1 MNHSRTAV
9 AVLKTGLGLV
19 GTVSL
24 LAAATACSD
33 SSADN
38 SSDSADGSGVPTLQH
53 READGDLSENGGA
66 RRLDGDQGDYVRDA
80 VAATGAK
87 NVILLIGDGMGD
99 SEITAA
105 RNYAEGAAGSFKGI
119 DALPV
124 TGQYTHYSLHKD
136 GTPDYV
142 TDSAASG
149 TAWATG
155 TKSYNGA
162 IGVDIHGEAQQN
174 LIEKAKAAGL
184 ATGNVST
191 AEIQDATPAVQ
202 AAHVDQRKCYGP
214 EDAEACGDDLLD
226 KGGKG
231 SISEQYLESRADV
244 TLGGGAE
251 SFTQKAKAGEW
262 EGKTLLDQAK
272 DRGYQLPTNAS
283 ELDALTEANQDSPVL
298 GLFSEGNMPVRWEGD
313 IAEKEGYLKPAQE
326 CTDNPERTDDIPKLV
341 SMTSKAIDLLSNND
355 AGKENGFFLQVEGAS
370 IDKEDHAANP
380 CGQIGETVD
389 LDEAVQE
396 ALAFAEKD
404 GETLVL
410 VTADHAHTSQIV
422 GGMSEDDI
430 KAIADDKGISVE
442 EARAT
447 VYPGLSRNLVTRE
460 GSEMTI
466 AYATSDNV
474 DTEAQGHTGTQL
486 RVAGYGPSAAN
497 VAGLTDQTDLHFT
510 IADALGLDKK

>member
-1 MNHSRTAV
+1 MNHNRTAV

-24 LAAATACSD
+24 LATAVACSD
-33 SSADN
+33 SNADDN
-38 SSDSADGSGVPTLQH
+38 ADGGTPAIQH
-53 READGDLSENGGA
+53 READGDLTANGGA

-105 RNYAEGAAGSFKGI
+105 RNFAEGASGSFKGI

-124 TGQYTHYSLHKD
+124 TGQYTHYSLNED
-136 GTPDYV
+136 GTPNYV

-162 IGVDIHGEAQQN
+162 IGVDVEGESQQN
-174 LIEKAKAAGL
+174 LIEKAKSAGL

-202 AAHVDQRKCYGP
+202 AAHVAKRKCYGP
-214 EDAEACGDDLLD
+214 EDADACGDDLLD
-226 KGGKG
+226 KGGDG

-251 SFTQKAKAGEW
+251 SFAQKAKAGDW
-262 EGKTLLDQAK
+262 KGKTLLEQAE
-272 DRGYQLPTNAS
+272 DRGYQLPTNAA
-283 ELDALTEANQDSPVL
+283 ELDAVSEANQDSPVL
-298 GLFSEGNMPVRWEGD
+298 GLFSDGNMPVRWDGD
-313 IAEKEGYLKPAQE
+313 TAEKEGYLKPAQE
-326 CTDNPERTDDIPKLV
+326 CTDNPERTEDIPKLA
-341 SMTSKAIDLLSNND
+341 SMTNKAIDLLSNND
-355 AGKENGFFLQVEGAS
+355 DGKENGFFLQVEGAS

-396 ALAFAEKD
+396 ALSFAEED

-422 GGMSEDDI
+422 GGVDEDDI
-430 KAIADDKGISVE
+430 KEIAEDKGISVE

-447 VYPGLSRNLVTRE
+447 VYPGLSRNLITRE
-460 GSEMTI
+460 GAEMTI

-486 RVAGYGPSAAN
+486 RIAAYGPSAAN
-497 VAGLTDQTDLHFT
+497 VSGLTDQTDLHFT
-510 IADALGLDKK
+510 IADALGL